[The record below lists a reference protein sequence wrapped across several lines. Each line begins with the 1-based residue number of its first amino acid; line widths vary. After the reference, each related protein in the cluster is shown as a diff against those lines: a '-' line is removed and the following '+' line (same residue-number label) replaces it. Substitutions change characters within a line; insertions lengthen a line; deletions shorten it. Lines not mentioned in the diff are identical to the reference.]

1 MTNRHTAWPLLG
13 LFALGLAGCADTGG
27 VWANVPQDPGP
38 AAAACRREAANSPEY
53 RRFGAEAGG
62 NAANNENLRQ
72 QLLVLLPQ
80 IYERCMIRSG
90 ANAPGTPPPP
100 DRVTF

>member
-1 MTNRHTAWPLLG
+1 MTNRRTAWPLLG
-13 LFALGLAGCADTGG
+13 LLALTTTGCGGG

-38 AAAACRREAANSPEY
+38 AAAACRREAADSPEY
-53 RRFGAEAGG
+53 RRFGEEAGG
-62 NAANNENLRQ
+62 NAANNEELRQ

-90 ANAPGTPPPP
+90 ARPPGSVAPP